1 MELKKI
7 KNIRA
12 KFSKLP
18 EKKIIKKS
26 VLKPVQ
32 WKWQLSYPLHCQRRA
47 FHHPGCD
54 SSPAARSY
62 TSKSPA
68 ASMGWQSTRWRIVR
82 GSQQP
87 YPARLEPAQGQDLEG
102 HFLLPGI
109 FHCRLWPATCATLID
124 LTAWNTDLV
133 DGRYLY
139 QHFTSLA
146 MEIHVSTFM
155 WAILNQRLDSFFQI
169 SPKGIIQLCR
179 HYQLKHS

>member
-68 ASMGWQSTRWRIVR
+68 ASMGWQSTRWRIAR
-82 GSQQP
+82 GSQQT
-87 YPARLEPAQGQDLEG
+87 
-102 HFLLPGI
+102 LPS
-109 FHCRLWPATCATLID
+109 
-124 LTAWNTDLV
+124 TAWTGTRSGSWGSFSPPWHFSLSVVACYLCCTYWSDCV
-133 DGRYLY
+133 KYGFSGR
-139 QHFTSLA
+139 QIF
-146 MEIHVSTFM
+146 VSTFYKFSNGNSCFNFHVSHFKSKTG
-155 WAILNQRLDSFFQI
+155 LLLSDI
-169 SPKGIIQLCR
+169 S
-179 HYQLKHS
+179 